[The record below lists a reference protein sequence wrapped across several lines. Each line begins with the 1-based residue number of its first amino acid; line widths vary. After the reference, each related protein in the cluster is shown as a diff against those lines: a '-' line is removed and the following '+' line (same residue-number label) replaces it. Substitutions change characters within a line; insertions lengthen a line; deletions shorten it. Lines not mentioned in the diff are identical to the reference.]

1 MIDTLKIQN
10 LVFLLFVVL
19 SIISSNDSTNYALVF
34 LPSYFG
40 IFVKFIDFFMTVK
53 NAYYYFDMYFLF
65 NMSLL
70 FTVHDLEINTKQTE
84 TVIFL
89 FVSCLVL
96 QLSLVEFYFIEILH
110 KLLNSFLICVITIPM
125 FLFSCISSIFICNG
139 WSTYV
144 LFVLLFALLK
154 LLFLAHMY
162 YYRKDRSIYT
172 KFLIELGGG
181 ESPLQKNIGYH
192 IVNNH
197 FKITLVTLLICPMIT
212 KSAIVFAISI
222 MIGFSFNC
230 VFIYVCYTDYKV
242 ISNDNVNNT
251 EEEIEQ
257 LKKQVGIDD
266 ALVAVS
272 I

>member
-110 KLLNSFLICVITIPM
+110 KLLNSFFNMYNYNSNVFV
-125 FLFSCISSIFICNG
+125 FLYKFNIYMQRLEHVRFICFIVCFTKIIIF
-139 WSTYV
+139 STH
-144 LFVLLFALLK
+144 VLL
-154 LLFLAHMY
+154 
-162 YYRKDRSIYT
+162 
-172 KFLIELGGG
+172 
-181 ESPLQKNIGYH
+181 QKR
-192 IVNNH
+192 
-197 FKITLVTLLICPMIT
+197 P
-212 KSAIVFAISI
+212 
-222 MIGFSFNC
+222 
-230 VFIYVCYTDYKV
+230 
-242 ISNDNVNNT
+242 
-251 EEEIEQ
+251 
-257 LKKQVGIDD
+257 
-266 ALVAVS
+266 
-272 I
+272 

>member
-1 MIDTLKIQN
+1 M
-10 LVFLLFVVL
+10 
-19 SIISSNDSTNYALVF
+19 
-34 LPSYFG
+34 
-40 IFVKFIDFFMTVK
+40 
-53 NAYYYFDMYFLF
+53 
-65 NMSLL
+65 
-70 FTVHDLEINTKQTE
+70 
-84 TVIFL
+84 FL
-89 FVSCLVL
+89 FVTCLVL
-96 QLSLVEFYFIEILH
+96 QLSLVEFYFVEILH
-110 KLLNSFLICVITIPM
+110 KLQHPFLVCIITFPLL
-125 FLFSCISSIFICNG
+125 LFSFITSIFICNG

-154 LLFLAHMY
+154 LFFLTHMY
-162 YYRKDRSIYT
+162 YYRKDGSIYT
-172 KFLIELGGG
+172 KFLIELGGA

-230 VFIYVCYTDYKV
+230 VFVYVSYTNYQV
-242 ISNDNVNNT
+242 ISNDNINNT

-257 LKKQVGIDD
+257 LKKRVGIDD